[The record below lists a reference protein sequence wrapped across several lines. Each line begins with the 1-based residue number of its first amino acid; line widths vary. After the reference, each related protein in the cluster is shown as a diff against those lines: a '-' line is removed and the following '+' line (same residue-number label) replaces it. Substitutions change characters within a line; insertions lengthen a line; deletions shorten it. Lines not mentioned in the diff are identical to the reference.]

1 LASWITWKKPEPL
14 APLEMTVECPG
25 RMAIDGEEIRAFDE
39 KLFKDRL
46 RSITVQKPDAI
57 TVSLMN
63 SFANPKQYACT
74 INKHK
79 T

>member
-1 LASWITWKKPEPL
+1 
-14 APLEMTVECPG
+14 
-25 RMAIDGEEIRAFDE
+25 MAIDGEEIRAFDE